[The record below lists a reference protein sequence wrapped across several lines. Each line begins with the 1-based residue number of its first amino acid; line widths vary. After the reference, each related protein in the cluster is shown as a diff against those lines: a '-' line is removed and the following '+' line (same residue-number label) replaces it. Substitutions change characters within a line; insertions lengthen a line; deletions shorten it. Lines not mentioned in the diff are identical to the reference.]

1 MAAKEKKGLGTGLA
15 ALFADADIMQDDA
28 PLKMVAIE
36 KIEPRSDQP
45 RKIFDEESLSVLAES
60 ISRFGLIQPITVR
73 ELENG
78 YYQIVAG
85 ERRWRASRM
94 AGLSELPVRIVD
106 ADDIR
111 TAQLALVE
119 NLQREDLNPI
129 EEAEGFKKLID
140 EFSMTQE
147 EAAKRHDT
155 LNAQLMA
162 FYDGLM
168 VAEIDTDGKLVNMSK
183 RMVRFYGLNNESV
196 DGLAYISVVAQD
208 DAARESFKNFWDKLL
223 TNGKGQRKMEANI
236 HGKDTYAVEYYKV
249 INKNDE
255 PYRVIVIA
263 VSKMR
268 ERELADRLASE
279 LQSYLQEHGL
289 NSGEET
295 KE

>member
-1 MAAKEKKGLGTGLA
+1 
-15 ALFADADIMQDDA
+15 
-28 PLKMVAIE
+28 
-36 KIEPRSDQP
+36 
-45 RKIFDEESLSVLAES
+45 
-60 ISRFGLIQPITVR
+60 
-73 ELENG
+73 
-78 YYQIVAG
+78 
-85 ERRWRASRM
+85 
-94 AGLSELPVRIVD
+94 
-106 ADDIR
+106 
-111 TAQLALVE
+111 
-119 NLQREDLNPI
+119 
-129 EEAEGFKKLID
+129 
-140 EFSMTQE
+140 
-147 EAAKRHDT
+147 
-155 LNAQLMA
+155 MA

-208 DAARESFKNFWDKLL
+208 DAARESFKNFWEKLL

-263 VSKMR
+263 VSKRR

-279 LQSYLQEHGL
+279 LQSYLQEHGM